1 LPVAVLLREVAD
13 SDLPIFFEDQRDP
26 EGVAMAE
33 VPSKDE
39 EAFYA
44 HWEKNRARPDA
55 IHRTIE
61 FDGEVAGNVVSWIGD
76 EGRLVGYWISR
87 EYWGRGIATAAL
99 RAFVEEVQ
107 ERPLYALV
115 HPDNVGSIRVL
126 EKNGFVKVGED
137 EHGPVFRLDATAEP
151 SRRAVP

>member
-1 LPVAVLLREVAD
+1 MDVVLREVAD

-26 EGVAMAE
+26 VGVAMAD
-33 VPSKDE
+33 VPSKGE

-61 FDGEVAGNVVSWIGD
+61 ADGEVAGNVVSWIGD
-76 EGRLVGYWISR
+76 EGRLVGYWVSR
-87 EYWGRGIATAAL
+87 DYWGKGIATAAL
-99 RAFVEEVQ
+99 RAFLDEVL
-107 ERPLYALV
+107 ERPLWALV
-115 HPDNVGSIRVL
+115 HAENAGSIRVL
-126 EKNGFVKVGED
+126 EKNGFVQVDED

-151 SRRAVP
+151 SRRALS